1 MWKAVLT
8 LIAIVLVA
16 PVPGAGHAEAGT
28 GYFNPPGAGT
38 VTVVDRPCFVAPYSV
53 HLVLDDDTYGWEVD
67 WDIYDPSGNRISG
80 GFIFGAGGGGSRQI
94 NDELSFWIAEPARHL
109 HDGRYRATRDAQF
122 NETKMALTPA
132 SFRVV
137 DTAMPPPTPPSTVE
151 QTWTTTLTSAWLL
164 DRRRLGRNVYRQG
177 EVHVRLPVVQV
188 LPAIRGRRVSIEAK
202 HNGSWS
208 RIYAKAY
215 VGVAS
220 RVRLKVP
227 YKYDK
232 IRAKAGRLVA
242 NTDDSPVII
251 DTADKS

>member
-1 MWKAVLT
+1 M
-8 LIAIVLVA
+8 
-16 PVPGAGHAEAGT
+16 
-28 GYFNPPGAGT
+28 
-38 VTVVDRPCFVAPYSV
+38 FVAPYSV
-53 HLVLDDDTYGWEVD
+53 HLVLDDDASGWEVD

-80 GFIFGAGGGGSRQI
+80 GFTFGAGGGGRA
-94 NDELSFWIAEPARHL
+94 NKRRAVLLRPNPL
-109 HDGRYRATRDAQF
+109 GTYTMDGTVLTRDAQF

-151 QTWTTTLTSAWLL
+151 QTWTTTLILQRGSWTGGDSAATFT
-164 DRRRLGRNVYRQG
+164 GRVKFTYACPSSRCF
-177 EVHVRLPVVQV
+177 P
-188 LPAIRGRRVSIEAK
+188 PYARRVSIEAK

-251 DTADKS
+251 YTADKSNTIPRAEQALIGQKLLPCLRT